1 MSDMMM
7 MTQWRHLY
15 KTGASKWEN
24 YKLKILVKYDNS
36 LGGHTCHGI
45 TLSELDIIE
54 WKFAV

>member
-15 KTGASKWEN
+15 KTDANKWEN
-24 YKLKILVKYDNS
+24 YKVKILVKYDNS
-36 LGGHTCHGI
+36 LGGHTYRGI

-54 WKFAV
+54 